1 MSPDSL
7 RLGRSLAVPIPDS
20 RSPTPSLSA
29 PDSYRQALAAVEQ
42 TLDRVRR
49 CTDEEKA
56 RLRAELAGL
65 RQMHD
70 KLTSGRVEIVIFG
83 EISTGKSALI
93 NALVGQEVASVDV
106 RGGWT
111 REVWHVAWNGAGYC
125 LPGLGQSQVVL
136 IDTPG
141 INEVGGNERGD
152 MAREAAQRSDLIL
165 FVTDSDLNDTEHG
178 NLVQLAAFHK
188 PLIVVLNKIDLYS
201 RDQRDKL
208 LDVIRGQRLREIVP
222 AEHIITAAADPRERE
237 YVIQSANGSERSEW
251 RKPPPDVADLKT
263 LILEML
269 DREGLSLIALNA
281 ALYAADKSDRVA
293 SLRVQL
299 RNTRAQQVI
308 WSYATLKVI
317 GVGLNPVVLADVFGG
332 VAIDAAMIVTLAA
345 VYGLEMST
353 AHAKD
358 LALSIAKAAGL
369 MTVTTVA
376 STALM
381 SLLKGVTFGKS
392 TLITAVPQGL
402 AAGFGSYIV
411 GQAAQYYFEH
421 GSSWGGES
429 PKAVAQRILNKTDK
443 RSVLERLKA
452 EIAKRLQLNRYGAG
466 SNAES
471 PSAASR

>member
-1 MSPDSL
+1 LP
-7 RLGRSLAVPIPDS
+7 P
-20 RSPTPSLSA
+20 
-29 PDSYRQALAAVEQ
+29 PDSYQQAIAAVEQ

-49 CTDEEKA
+49 CTDEEKS

-93 NALVGQEVASVDV
+93 NAMVGQAIASVDV

-111 REVWHVAWNGAGYC
+111 KEIWHVAWDGTGYC

-136 IDTPG
+136 VDTPG
-141 INEVGGNERGD
+141 INEVGGSARGD

-165 FVTDSDLNDTEHG
+165 FVTDSDLNETEHS
-178 NLVQLAAFHK
+178 NLLQLAAFHK
-188 PLIVVLNKIDLYS
+188 PLVVVLNKIDLYS
-201 RDQRDKL
+201 PDQRAKL
-208 LDVIRGQRLREIVP
+208 LDVIRNQRLRDIVP
-222 AEHIITAAADPRERE
+222 PEHIVTTAADPREKE
-237 YVIQSANGSERSEW
+237 YIIQAADGSERSEW
-251 RKPPPDVADLKT
+251 RRPAPDVADLKS

-269 DREGLSLIALNA
+269 DREGQSLIALNA
-281 ALYAADKSDRVA
+281 ALYAADKTDRVA
-293 SLRVQL
+293 ALRVEL
-299 RNTRAQQVI
+299 RNYRAQQVI

-317 GVGLNPVVLADVFGG
+317 GVGLNPVPLADVFGG
-332 VAIDAAMIVTLAA
+332 LAIDAAMIVTLAA
-345 VYGLEMST
+345 VYGLDISRSDAQE
-353 AHAKD
+353 
-358 LALSIAKAAGL
+358 LAASIAQAAGL
-369 MTVTTVA
+369 MTASVIA

-411 GQAAQYYFEH
+411 GQAAQFYFEH

-429 PKAVAQRILNKTDK
+429 PKAVARRILAQTDK
-443 RSVLERLKA
+443 KSVLERLKD
-452 EIAKRLQLNRYGAG
+452 EIGKKLSLNPYRARQGD
-466 SNAES
+466 
-471 PSAASR
+471 

>member
-1 MSPDSL
+1 LP
-7 RLGRSLAVPIPDS
+7 A
-20 RSPTPSLSA
+20 
-29 PDSYRQALAAVEQ
+29 DSYHQALAAVEQ

-49 CTDEEKA
+49 CTDDEKA

-93 NALVGQEVASVDV
+93 NALVGQDVASVDV

-111 REVWHVAWNGAGYC
+111 KEVWHVAWNGTGYC

-136 IDTPG
+136 VDTPG
-141 INEVGGNERGD
+141 INEVGGNARGD

-165 FVTDSDLNDTEHG
+165 FVTDSDLNDTEHS
-178 NLVQLAAFHK
+178 NLVQLATFHK

-208 LDVIRGQRLREIVP
+208 LDVIRGQRLKDIVP
-222 AEHIITAAADPRERE
+222 PEHVVQAAADPRDRE
-237 YVIQSANGSERSEW
+237 YVIQAANGSERSEW
-251 RKPPPDVADLKT
+251 RKPPPDVADLKS
-263 LILEML
+263 LILELL
-269 DREGLSLIALNA
+269 DREGLSLVALNA
-281 ALYAADKSDRVA
+281 ALYAADKTDRVA
-293 SLRVQL
+293 ALRVQL
-299 RNTRAQQVI
+299 RNVRAQQVI
-308 WSYATLKVI
+308 WSYASLKVV
-317 GVGLNPVVLADVFGG
+317 GVGLNPFPLADVFGG

-345 VYGLEMST
+345 VYGLDISKSD
-353 AHAKD
+353 AQH
-358 LALSIAKAAGL
+358 LATSIAQGAGL
-369 MTVTTVA
+369 MTVTVVA

-381 SLLKGVTFGKS
+381 SLLKGVTLGKS
-392 TLITAVPQGL
+392 TLLTAVPQGL

-429 PKAVAQRILNKTDK
+429 PKAVARRILARTDK
-443 RSVLERLKA
+443 RSVLERLRA
-452 EIAKRLQLNRYGAG
+452 EIGKKLAINPYRGR
-466 SNAES
+466 SES
-471 PSAASR
+471 VSGE

>member
-1 MSPDSL
+1 MP
-7 RLGRSLAVPIPDS
+7 
-20 RSPTPSLSA
+20 A

-93 NALVGQEVASVDV
+93 NALVGQDVASVDV

-111 REVWHVAWNGAGYC
+111 KEVWHVAWTGAGYC

-141 INEVGGNERGD
+141 INEVGGAARGD
-152 MAREAAQRSDLIL
+152 MAREAAQRADLIL

-188 PLIVVLNKIDLYS
+188 PLIVVLNKVDLYS
-201 RDQRDKL
+201 RDQRTKL
-208 LDVIRGQRLREIVP
+208 LDVISRSRLADIVP
-222 AEHIITAAADPRERE
+222 AEHIVTAAADPRERE
-237 YVIQSANGSERSEW
+237 YVIQAADGSERSEW
-251 RKPPPDVADLKT
+251 RKPPPDVEELKA
-263 LILEML
+263 LILQML

-299 RNTRAQQVI
+299 RNMRAQQVI

-317 GVGLNPVVLADVFGG
+317 GVGLNPIPLADVFGG

-353 AHAKD
+353 SHAKE
-358 LALSIAKAAGL
+358 LAISIAKAAGL
-369 MTVTTVA
+369 MTAGVVA
-376 STALM
+376 SSALM

-429 PKAVAQRILNKTDK
+429 PKAVAQRILHKTDK

-452 EIAKRLQLNRYGAG
+452 EIGRRLSFNPYGAG
-466 SNAES
+466 QREDEAPAE
-471 PSAASR
+471 PRG

>member
-1 MSPDSL
+1 LPDN
-7 RLGRSLAVPIPDS
+7 
-20 RSPTPSLSA
+20 
-29 PDSYRQALAAVEQ
+29 SYQQAIAAVEQ

-49 CTDEEKA
+49 CTDEEKS

-93 NALVGQEVASVDV
+93 NALVGQAIASVDV

-111 REVWHVAWNGAGYC
+111 KEIWHVAWDGTGYC

-136 IDTPG
+136 VDTPG
-141 INEVGGNERGD
+141 INEVGGSARGD

-165 FVTDSDLNDTEHG
+165 FVTDSDLNETEHS
-178 NLVQLAAFHK
+178 NLLQLAAFHK
-188 PLIVVLNKIDLYS
+188 PLVVVLNKIDLYS
-201 RDQRDKL
+201 PDQRAKL
-208 LDVIRGQRLREIVP
+208 LDVIRNQRLRDIVP
-222 AEHIITAAADPRERE
+222 PEHIVTTAADPREKE
-237 YVIQSANGSERSEW
+237 YIIQAADGSERSEW
-251 RKPPPDVADLKT
+251 RRPAPDVAELKG

-281 ALYAADKSDRVA
+281 ALYAADKTDRVA
-293 SLRVQL
+293 ALRVEL
-299 RNTRAQQVI
+299 RNYRAQQVI

-317 GVGLNPVVLADVFGG
+317 GVGLNPVPLADVFGG
-332 VAIDAAMIVTLAA
+332 LAIDAAMIVTLAA
-345 VYGLEMST
+345 VYGLDISRSDAQE
-353 AHAKD
+353 
-358 LALSIAKAAGL
+358 LAASIAQAAGL
-369 MTVTTVA
+369 MTASVIA

-392 TLITAVPQGL
+392 TLITALPQGL
-402 AAGFGSYIV
+402 AAGYGSYIV

-429 PKAVAQRILNKTDK
+429 PKAVARRILAQTDK
-443 RSVLERLKA
+443 KSVLERLKD
-452 EIAKRLQLNRYGAG
+452 EIGKKLSLNPYRAKQGD
-466 SNAES
+466 
-471 PSAASR
+471 

>member
-1 MSPDSL
+1 MHSS
-7 RLGRSLAVPIPDS
+7 
-20 RSPTPSLSA
+20 
-29 PDSYRQALAAVEQ
+29 DSYRQALAAVEQ

-93 NALVGQEVASVDV
+93 NALVGKEVASVDV

-136 IDTPG
+136 VDTPG
-141 INEVGGNERGD
+141 INEVGGQERGD
-152 MAREAAQRSDLIL
+152 MAREAAQRADLIL

-188 PLIVVLNKIDLYS
+188 PLVVVLNKIDLYS
-201 RDQRDKL
+201 RDQRAKL
-208 LDVIRGQRLREIVP
+208 LDVIRNSRLKDVVP
-222 AEHIITAAADPRERE
+222 AEHIVPAAADPRERE
-237 YVIQSANGSERSEW
+237 YIIQSANGGERSEW
-251 RKPPPDVADLKT
+251 RRPPPDVEELKT
-263 LILEML
+263 LILELL

-317 GVGLNPVVLADVFGG
+317 GVGLNPLPVADVFGG
-332 VAIDAAMIVTLAA
+332 VAIDGAMIVTLAA
-345 VYGLEMST
+345 VYGLEVST
-353 AHAKD
+353 SHAKE
-358 LALSIAKAAGL
+358 LAISIAKAAGL
-369 MTVTTVA
+369 MTAGVIA
-376 STALM
+376 SSALM

-429 PKAVAQRILNKTDK
+429 PKAVAQRILSKTDK
-443 RSVLERLKA
+443 QSVLARLKA
-452 EIAKRLQLNRYGAG
+452 EIAKRLSINRYGSGDGG
-466 SNAES
+466 S
-471 PSAASR
+471 

>member
-1 MSPDSL
+1 MPAS
-7 RLGRSLAVPIPDS
+7 
-20 RSPTPSLSA
+20 
-29 PDSYRQALAAVEQ
+29 DSYRQAIAAVEQ

-93 NALVGQEVASVDV
+93 NALVGKDVASVDV

-136 IDTPG
+136 VDTPG
-141 INEVGGNERGD
+141 INEVGGQERGD
-152 MAREAAQRSDLIL
+152 MAREAAQRADLIL
-165 FVTDSDLNDTEHG
+165 FVTDSDLNDTEHA

-188 PLIVVLNKIDLYS
+188 PLVVVLNKIDLYS
-201 RDQRDKL
+201 PDQRAKL
-208 LDVIRGQRLREIVP
+208 LDVIRNSRLKDIVP
-222 AEHIITAAADPRERE
+222 AEHIVPAAADPRERE
-237 YVIQSANGSERSEW
+237 YIIQSASGSERSQW
-251 RKPPPDVADLKT
+251 RKPPPDVEELKT
-263 LILEML
+263 LILELL

-317 GVGLNPVVLADVFGG
+317 GVGLNPIPVADVFGG
-332 VAIDAAMIVTLAA
+332 VAIDGAMIVTLAA

-353 AHAKD
+353 THAKE
-358 LALSIAKAAGL
+358 LAISIAKAAGL
-369 MTVTTVA
+369 MTAGVVA
-376 STALM
+376 SSALM
-381 SLLKGVTFGKS
+381 SLLKGVTLGKS

-429 PKAVAQRILNKTDK
+429 PKAVAQRILHKTDK
-443 RSVLERLKA
+443 QSVLQRLKA
-452 EIAKRLQLNRYGAG
+452 EIAKKLSLNRYGGNRDAG
-466 SNAES
+466 
-471 PSAASR
+471 

>member
-1 MSPDSL
+1 MP
-7 RLGRSLAVPIPDS
+7 AN
-20 RSPTPSLSA
+20 
-29 PDSYRQALAAVEQ
+29 DSYRQALAAVEQ

-65 RQMHD
+65 RQMHE

-93 NALVGQEVASVDV
+93 NALVGQDVASVDV

-111 REVWHVAWNGAGYC
+111 KEVWHVAWNGTGYC
-125 LPGLGQSQVVL
+125 LPGLGESQVVL
-136 IDTPG
+136 VDTPG
-141 INEVGGNERGD
+141 INEVGGSARGE

-165 FVTDSDLNDTEHG
+165 FVTDSDLNDTEHA
-178 NLVQLAAFHK
+178 NLVQLATFHK

-201 RDQRDKL
+201 RDQRAKL
-208 LDVIRGQRLREIVP
+208 LDMLQSQRLKEIVP
-222 AEHIITAAADPRERE
+222 AEHIVTAAADPRERE
-237 YVIQSANGSERSEW
+237 YIIQAADGNERSEW
-251 RKPPPDVADLKT
+251 RKPPPDVEELKT
-263 LILEML
+263 LILKLL

-299 RNTRAQQVI
+299 RNMRAQQVI
-308 WSYATLKVI
+308 WSYATLKVV
-317 GVGLNPVVLADVFGG
+317 GVGLNPLPLADVFGG

-353 AHAKD
+353 AHAKE
-358 LALSIAKAAGL
+358 LAVSIAKAAGL
-369 MTVTTVA
+369 MTVSVA
-376 STALM
+376 ASSVLM
-381 SLLKGVTFGKS
+381 SLLKGVTLGKS

-411 GQAAQYYFEH
+411 GEAAQYYFEH

-429 PKAVAQRILNKTDK
+429 PKAVAQRILNRTDK
-443 RSVLERLKA
+443 QSVLERLKA
-452 EIAKRLQLNRYGAG
+452 EIAKKLHINRYGAARE
-466 SNAES
+466 AEV
-471 PSAASR
+471 PAEPR